1 MDKRKDAAREIARKC
16 MTLSTDGLNM
26 LAEILVPLK
35 FPRGTTVLNEGEVCN
50 NMYYI
55 EKGLVRQYY
64 LKNRREVTE
73 HLACEG
79 GIIICI
85 ESYFRREPTKLM
97 IETLEPSILY
107 GIPYDGI
114 HQLAEKSFEFCKLLF
129 AILEQS
135 LILSQHKADTI
146 RFETAT
152 ERYLRTLRDF
162 PDIIRRA
169 PLHYVASYLQMTPE
183 TLSRV
188 RSSLTE
194 ADLASIKQKSNQ

>member
-1 MDKRKDAAREIARKC
+1 MIG
-16 MTLSTDGLNM
+16 TDDM
-26 LAEILVPLK
+26 
-35 FPRGTTVLNEGEVCN
+35 
-50 NMYYI
+50 
-55 EKGLVRQYY
+55 
-64 LKNRREVTE
+64 LKNLGKNIRALRKSKKMT
-73 HLACEG
+73 
-79 GIIICI
+79 I
-85 ESYFRREPTKLM
+85 
-97 IETLEPSILY
+97 
-107 GIPYDGI
+107 D
-114 HQLAEKSFEFCKLLF
+114 QLAEKSFEFCKLLF

-194 ADLASIKQKSNQ
+194 ADLAPIKQKSNQ